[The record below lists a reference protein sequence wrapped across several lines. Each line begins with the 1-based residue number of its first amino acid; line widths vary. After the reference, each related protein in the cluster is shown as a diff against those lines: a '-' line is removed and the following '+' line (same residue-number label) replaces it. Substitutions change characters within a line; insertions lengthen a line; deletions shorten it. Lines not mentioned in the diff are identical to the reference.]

1 MWIVL
6 TEMKCVPGVKHSMT
20 TTTSVFIKNDFV
32 PKTLS
37 GVLFVLV
44 IVDISQHCC
53 CIRVG
58 GACFWFKE
66 IRVVVG
72 DRKLS
77 VKFASFP
84 HKLHIPH
91 TDLQNK
97 SWDHSGD

>member
-1 MWIVL
+1 
-6 TEMKCVPGVKHSMT
+6 MKCVPGVKHSMT

-37 GVLFVLV
+37 GVFVLV

-53 CIRVG
+53 CISG
-58 GACFWFKE
+58 GCFWFKK
-66 IRVVVG
+66 ILVG

-77 VKFASFP
+77 VKKFASFP
-84 HKLHIPH
+84 HELHIPH

-97 SWDHSGD
+97 SSDNSGD